1 MYSKSASI
9 AIATLL
15 LCVSCSFTPPWA
27 DEPIGQ
33 EVNLSFV
40 IRDNLIFLPSATVDG
55 RAGQFLFGTAQ
66 ARTALD
72 ERFAASLPAA
82 AWRGGRLLQINQ
94 KEALHFTP
102 VVLDLHSVADGI
114 IGADVWGN
122 RAVSIDYTS
131 GLITYQKEGIHP
143 ELMTIYRFAAE
154 PRVTVIVDG
163 KPVDAI
169 VDTTS
174 PDTLTLPRGAAP
186 AGRTHARLQLGGTD
200 LGNLDIHLA
209 DVSDPRVGNRVLS
222 KFLVTIDYGTREV
235 GLWRD
240 PRTLQEH

>member
-15 LCVSCSFTPPWA
+15 LCVSCSFTLPWA
-27 DEPIGQ
+27 GEPIGQ

-40 IRDNLIFLPSATVDG
+40 IRNNLIFLPSATIDG
-55 RAGQFLFGTAQ
+55 RKGQFLFGTAEP
-66 ARTALD
+66 RTALD

-82 AWRGGRLLQINQ
+82 AWRGERVLQLTE

-114 IGADVWGN
+114 LGADVWGN
-122 RAVSIDYTS
+122 RAVSIDYNA

-143 ELMTIYRFAAE
+143 ELMTIYRFTTD
-154 PRVTVIVDG
+154 PRVSIVIDG

-186 AGRTHARLQLGGTD
+186 AGRTHARLQLGGAD
-200 LGNLDIHLA
+200 LGNLDIRLA
-209 DVSDPRVGNRVLS
+209 DVSEPRVGNRILS
-222 KFLVTIDYGTREV
+222 KFLVTIDYGKHEV

-240 PRTLQEH
+240 PRTL

>member
-1 MYSKSASI
+1 MYSNSASI

-27 DEPIGQ
+27 GEAIGQ

-40 IRDNLIFLPSATVDG
+40 VRNNLLFLLSTTIDG
-55 RAGQFLFGTAQ
+55 HTGQFLFGTAE

-82 AWRGGRLLQINQ
+82 SWRGGRVLELNER
-94 KEALHFTP
+94 EALHFIP

-114 IGADVWGN
+114 IGADVWVN
-122 RAVSIDYTS
+122 RAVSIDYTA

-143 ELMTIYRFAAE
+143 ELMTIYRFTTD
-154 PRVTVIVDG
+154 PRVTIVVDG
-163 KPVDAI
+163 KPVEAV

-174 PDTLTLPRGAAP
+174 PDTLTLPRGGAP
-186 AGRTHARLQLGGTD
+186 AGRTHARLQLGGAD

-209 DVSDPRVGNRVLS
+209 DVSEPRVGNRILS
-222 KFLVTIDYGTREV
+222 KFLVTIDYGKRVV

-240 PRTLQEH
+240 PRTL